1 MQRKAT
7 PMENVSTQ
15 VVFSENAYLGIIA
28 ETYEKVG
35 TETGGIFLGKY
46 YQGKWYILETL
57 DPGPNSIF
65 RPAYFEYDHPYV
77 NHLAN
82 KTARFYKNGLD
93 LIGLWHRHPGSFSS
107 FSSTDDSTNLEYA
120 KICTNG
126 AISVL
131 VNLDPEFR
139 MTVYH
144 VSPSLN
150 YNKLNFLVGSSYIP
164 QEILE
169 KNRIADFV
177 PTKSITHHLSPK
189 LTEHRAERIKNDRVD
204 DKRVLSIWER
214 VANAFRL
221 REQKV
226 SSNNGRDKKKRTPV
240 MNNIDFQSLLL
251 GLVEEEINYL
261 ESQSDYNFSL
271 KIIDDYELLVTMNY
285 IRKMHNYPS
294 HIRMIFGITKEQTGY
309 VKANQKIYRY
319 FPGFIKMY
327 LAKNIYAE

>member
-1 MQRKAT
+1 
-7 PMENVSTQ
+7 MENANTPVI
-15 VVFSENAYLGIIA
+15 FSENAYLGIIA

-46 YQGKWYILETL
+46 YQGKWYILESL

-93 LIGLWHRHPGSFSS
+93 LVGLWHRHPGSFSS
-107 FSSTDDSTNLEYA
+107 FSSTDDFTNLEYA
-120 KICTNG
+120 KICTDG

-144 VSPSLN
+144 VSLSLN
-150 YNKLNFLVGSSYIP
+150 YNRLDYLVGSSYIP

-169 KNRIADFV
+169 KNRITDFV
-177 PTKSITHHLSPK
+177 PTKSVFQQFNPKPIKQMYERNNKGRLADQRASP
-189 LTEHRAERIKNDRVD
+189 
-204 DKRVLSIWER
+204 IWER
-214 VANAFRL
+214 VVNAFRQ
-221 REQKV
+221 REKNF
-226 SSNNGRDKKKRTPV
+226 SSKNRRDKDKQSSVIIKD
-240 MNNIDFQSLLL
+240 DFQSLLL
-251 GLVEEEINYL
+251 GLIEDEIVYL

-271 KIIDDYELLVTMNY
+271 KMIGDNELLVTMNY

-294 HIRMIFGITKEQTGY
+294 HIRMIFGITKEHTGY

-319 FPGFIKMY
+319 SPGFIKMY
-327 LAKNIYAE
+327 LARNIYAE

>member
-1 MQRKAT
+1 
-7 PMENVSTQ
+7 MENANTQ
-15 VVFSENAYLGIIA
+15 VIFSENAYLGIIA

-46 YQGKWYILETL
+46 HQGKWYILETL

-93 LIGLWHRHPGSFSS
+93 LVGLWHRHPGSFSS
-107 FSSTDDSTNLEYA
+107 FSSTDDSTNLEYTR
-120 KICTNG
+120 ICTNG

-144 VSPSLN
+144 VPPSLK
-150 YNKLNFLVGSSYIP
+150 YNRLEYLVGSTYIP

-169 KNRIADFV
+169 KNRVADFI
-177 PTKSITHHLSPK
+177 PTKSVSQHLNPNPTIQRSERNNK
-189 LTEHRAERIKNDRVD
+189 VRVNGQRA
-204 DKRVLSIWER
+204 LSIWER
-214 VANAFRL
+214 VASTFRR
-221 REQKV
+221 REQDF
-226 SSNNGRDKKKRTPV
+226 SSDNGRDTDKQSPGIITA
-240 MNNIDFQSLLL
+240 DFQSLLL
-251 GLVEEEINYL
+251 SLIEDEIGYL

-271 KIIDDYELLVTMNY
+271 KLIDDYELLVTMSY
-285 IRKMHNYPS
+285 IRNMHNYPR

-309 VKANQKIYRY
+309 VKTNQKIYRY
-319 FPGFIKMY
+319 SPGFIKMY
-327 LAKNIYAE
+327 LARNIYAE